1 MLFYAIFFISGDE
14 NGFFLL
20 ILRFYSTIIYRN
32 KTMQLI
38 PTHHHLTTLPQI
50 YRALLRTVGPVSE
63 PGDAAAIRGL
73 INSAVEAGIYSEGP
87 MGLDQLR
94 HRLYSALLMADAVS
108 PDRSM
113 TLAMLIDPI
122 CSGGLISREQVA
134 ERFGSDVAKLVGGLS
149 NVAGLYAK
157 TPAVDSDNF
166 RNLLLSFA
174 ADIRVIIMMI
184 VERLELMRAINHH
197 PDEEAV
203 KRVAAEV
210 RYLYAPLAHRLGLY
224 AIKSELEDLSLKY
237 TNREIFSRIAHDL
250 NQRKDAR
257 EAYIADF
264 IGPVKKKLEEAGLK
278 FDIKGRTKS
287 ISSIWNKIQ
296 KQHNDLDH
304 IYDLFAIRIIIDT
317 PPEKEKSDCW
327 LAYSIVTDMY
337 KPNPARMKDWISIP
351 KSNGYE
357 SLHTTVNGPQG
368 RWVEVQIRTRR
379 MDLVAEKG
387 LAAHWRYKG
396 LKGENSLDTWM
407 NNVRDI
413 LETAD
418 SGPMELM
425 KNMSM
430 DIYSDEV
437 FVFTPKGD
445 LHRLP
450 KGATLLDFAFA
461 IHTKVGCTCIGGR
474 VNGKNRK
481 LNHKLASGDTVEIN
495 TSANQTPN
503 QDWLNWTITS
513 KARAKIRQVLN
524 EAKNRQATLGKEML
538 MRRLKNRKIEF
549 DEPTLMRLIKKLG
562 FKTVTDFFAEL
573 AAESL
578 DPARVVDQY
587 AASLQPEENTETRS
601 AEEFVMQQGAE
612 ADEAGARSS
621 DVLVIGSSQIKG
633 MNYKLARC
641 CSPIY
646 GDKVF
651 GFISSDGVVKI
662 HREDCPNAAHIRQRY
677 PYRIIPTRWSGK
689 GGEQFGAS
697 IAVMGADD
705 IGIVTNISSIINK
718 ERDISLRNIAID
730 SHDGTFRGT
739 LTVGVSSTDALDALI
754 RKIKTI
760 KGIKHVQRNK

>member
-1 MLFYAIFFISGDE
+1 
-14 NGFFLL
+14 
-20 ILRFYSTIIYRN
+20 
-32 KTMQLI
+32 MQLI
-38 PTHHHLTTLPQI
+38 PTHHHLTRLPEL
-50 YRALLRTVGPVSE
+50 YRALLRVIGPVAE
-63 PGDAAAIRGL
+63 PGDALALRSL
-73 INSAVEAGIYSEGP
+73 IAKAVEAGAYSDGP
-87 MGLDQLR
+87 MGLDQLH

-113 TLAMLIDPI
+113 TMAMLIDPA
-122 CSGGLISREQVA
+122 CTGGYLSVDKVA
-134 ERFGSDVAKLVGGLS
+134 DLFGGDVARLVGGLS
-149 NVAGLYAK
+149 KVAGLYDK

-224 AIKSELEDLSLKY
+224 AIKSELEDLALKY
-237 TNREIFSRIAHDL
+237 SNREIFTKIAHDL
-250 NQRKDAR
+250 NQRKAAR

-264 IGPVKKKLEEAGLK
+264 IAPVKAKLEAAGLK

-304 IYDLFAIRIIIDT
+304 IYDLFAIRVIIDT
-317 PPEKEKSDCW
+317 PAEKEKSDCW
-327 LAYSIVTDMY
+327 LAYSIISDMY

-396 LKGENSLDTWM
+396 LKGENSLDAWM

-425 KNMSM
+425 KNMTM

-450 KGATLLDFAFA
+450 KGATVLDFAFA
-461 IHTKVGCTCIGGR
+461 IHTKVGCACIGGR

-481 LNHKLASGDTVEIN
+481 LNHRLCSGDTVEIN
-495 TSANQTPN
+495 TSSNQNPN
-503 QDWLNWTITS
+503 QDWLNWTVTS
-513 KARAKIRQVLN
+513 KARTKIRQVLN

-538 MRRLKNRKIEF
+538 MRRLKNRKIDF
-549 DEPTLMRLIKKLG
+549 DEPTLMKLIKKLG

-578 DPARVVDQY
+578 EPGRVVEQY
-587 AASLQPEENTETRS
+587 VAMLQPEENAETRS
-601 AEEFVMQQGAE
+601 AGEFVMQPGEQDSQSGGA
-612 ADEAGARSS
+612 A

-633 MNYKLARC
+633 MNYKLAKC

-662 HREDCPNAAHIRQRY
+662 HRDDCPNAAHIRSRY
-677 PYRIIPTRWSGK
+677 PYRIITTRWSGK

-705 IGIVTNISSIINK
+705 IGIVTNITSIINK

-739 LTVGVSSTDALDALI
+739 LTVGVSSTSALDALI

-760 KGIKHVQRNK
+760 KGVKYVQRNK

>member
-1 MLFYAIFFISGDE
+1 
-14 NGFFLL
+14 
-20 ILRFYSTIIYRN
+20 
-32 KTMQLI
+32 MQLI
-38 PTHHHLTTLPQI
+38 PTHHHLAELPQI
-50 YRALLRTVGPVSE
+50 FRAMLRAVGSVAE
-63 PGDAAAIRGL
+63 PGDIKTMRSLIGRG
-73 INSAVEAGIYSEGP
+73 VEAGIYSQGP
-87 MGLDQLR
+87 FGLDGLK
-94 HRLYSALLMADAVS
+94 HRLYTALLMADAVS

-113 TLAMLIDPI
+113 TLALLIDPL
-122 CSGGLISREQVA
+122 CSGGVLTRRQVA
-134 ERFGSDVAKLVGGLS
+134 EQFGADVDKLVGGMS

-197 PDEEAV
+197 SDEDAV
-203 KRVAAEV
+203 RRVAAEV

-224 AIKSELEDLSLKY
+224 AIKSELEDLALKY
-237 TNREIFSRIAHDL
+237 TNREIFTRIAHDL
-250 NQRKDAR
+250 NQRKAAR

-264 IGPVKKKLEEAGLK
+264 IGPVKQKLETAGLK

-304 IYDLFAIRIIIDT
+304 IYDLFAIRVIIDT
-317 PPEKEKSDCW
+317 PAEREKADCW
-327 LAYSIVTDMY
+327 LAYSIITDMY

-396 LKGENSLDTWM
+396 LKGENSLDAWM

-450 KGATLLDFAFA
+450 KGATVLDFAFA
-461 IHTKVGCTCIGGR
+461 VHTKVGCSCIGGR

-481 LNHKLASGDTVEIN
+481 LNHRLNSGDTVEIN

-503 QDWLNWTITS
+503 QDWLKWTVTS
-513 KARAKIRQVLN
+513 KAKTKIRQVLN
-524 EAKNRQATLGKEML
+524 EARNRQATLGKEML
-538 MRRLKNRKIEF
+538 LRRLKNRKIEF

-578 DPARVVDQY
+578 DPGRVVEQY
-587 AASLQPEENTETRS
+587 ATALRHEETAETRS
-601 AEEFVMQQGAE
+601 AGEFVLQSTDSDESAGGGAP
-612 ADEAGARSS
+612 
-621 DVLVIGSSQIKG
+621 DVLIIGASQIKG

-662 HREDCPNAAHIRQRY
+662 HRDDCPNAAHIRERY
-677 PYRIIPTRWSGK
+677 PYRIINTRWSGK
-689 GGEQFGAS
+689 AGEQFGATIS
-697 IAVMGADD
+697 VTGTDD
-705 IGIVTNISSIINK
+705 LGIVTNISSIINK

-730 SHDGTFRGT
+730 SHDGSFRGT
-739 LTVGVSSTDALDALI
+739 LTVGVSSTSALDSLI
-754 RKIKTI
+754 HKIKTI
-760 KGIKHVQRNK
+760 KGVKYVQRNK

>member
-1 MLFYAIFFISGDE
+1 
-14 NGFFLL
+14 
-20 ILRFYSTIIYRN
+20 
-32 KTMQLI
+32 MQLI
-38 PTHHHLTTLPQI
+38 PTYHHLKRLPEM
-50 YRALLRTVGPVSE
+50 YRALLRVTGPVAE
-63 PGDAAAIRGL
+63 PGDARAIRSL
-73 INSAVEAGIYSEGP
+73 LSKAVEAGAYASGP

-94 HRLYSALLMADAVS
+94 HRLYAALLMADAVS

-113 TLAMLIDPI
+113 TIAMLIDPA
-122 CSGGLISREQVA
+122 CTAGFVTKEEVEKQ
-134 ERFGSDVAKLVGGLS
+134 FGADVAKLVGGLS
-149 NVAGLYAK
+149 KVAELYAK

-237 TNREIFSRIAHDL
+237 SNREIFTRIAHDL

-257 EAYIADF
+257 EAYIANF
-264 IGPVKKKLEEAGLK
+264 IGPVKARLEAVGLK

-304 IYDLFAIRIIIDT
+304 IYDLFAIRVIIDT

-327 LAYSIVTDMY
+327 LAYSIVSDMY

-357 SLHTTVNGPQG
+357 SLHTTVLGPQG

-396 LKGENSLDTWM
+396 LKGENTLDTWM

-425 KNMSM
+425 KNMTM
-430 DIYSDEV
+430 DIYNDEV

-450 KGATLLDFAFA
+450 KGATVLDFAFA
-461 IHTKVGCTCIGGR
+461 IHTKVGCSCIGGR

-481 LNHKLASGDTVEIN
+481 LNYRLSSGDTVEIN

-503 QDWLNWTITS
+503 QDWLNWTVTS
-513 KARAKIRQVLN
+513 KARTKIRQVLN
-524 EAKNRQATLGKEML
+524 EAKNRQATLGREML

-549 DEPTLMRLIKKLG
+549 DEPAMMRLIKKLG
-562 FKTVTDFFAEL
+562 FRTVNDFFAEL
-573 AAESL
+573 AEENL
-578 DPARVVDQY
+578 DPGRIVDQY
-587 AASLQPEENTETRS
+587 AASLQPEESAETARS
-601 AEEFVMQQGAE
+601 AEEFVMQQGGETDA
-612 ADEAGARSS
+612 AGGTPA

-662 HREDCPNAAHIRQRY
+662 HRDDCPNAAHIRARY
-677 PYRIIPTRWSGK
+677 PYRIIATRWSGK
-689 GGEQFGAS
+689 AGEQFGAS
-697 IAVMGADD
+697 ISVMGVDD

-718 ERDISLRNIAID
+718 EKDVSLRNIAID

-739 LTVGVSSTDALDALI
+739 LTVGVSTTSALEALI

-760 KGIKHVQRNK
+760 KGVKNVQRNK

>member
-1 MLFYAIFFISGDE
+1 
-14 NGFFLL
+14 
-20 ILRFYSTIIYRN
+20 
-32 KTMQLI
+32 MQLI
-38 PTHHHLTTLPQI
+38 PSHHHLKTLAQI
-50 YRALLRTVGPVSE
+50 YRALLRSLGPVAE
-63 PGDAAAIRGL
+63 PGDIKAVREL
-73 INSAVEAGIYSEGP
+73 IGRALTEGAYAEGP

-94 HRLYSALLMADAVS
+94 HRLYCSLLLADAVS
-108 PDRSM
+108 PDRNM
-113 TLAMLIDPI
+113 TIAMLIDPI
-122 CSGGLISREQVA
+122 CSSGAMTPEDVT
-134 ERFGSDVAKLVGGLS
+134 ERFGADVARLTSGLS
-149 NVAGLYAK
+149 AVATLYGK

-197 PDEEAV
+197 PDDEAV

-237 TNREIFSRIAHDL
+237 TNREIFTRIAHDL
-250 NQRKDAR
+250 NQRKAAR

-264 IGPVKKKLEEAGLK
+264 IGPVKARLEAAGLK

-327 LAYSIVTDMY
+327 LAYSIVSDMY

-396 LKGENSLDTWM
+396 LKGENTLDAWM

-413 LETAD
+413 LETAE

-430 DIYSDEV
+430 DLYSDEV

-450 KGATLLDFAFA
+450 KGATVLDFAFA
-461 IHTKVGCTCIGGR
+461 VHTKVGCACIGGR

-481 LNHKLASGDTVEIN
+481 LNYRLASGDTVEIN
-495 TSANQTPN
+495 TSANQQPN
-503 QDWLNWTITS
+503 PDWLNWTVTS
-513 KARAKIRQVLN
+513 KARTKIRQVLN

-538 MRRLKNRKIEF
+538 LRRLKNRKIEF
-549 DEPTLMRLIKKLG
+549 DEPAMMKLIKKMG

-573 AAESL
+573 SEEKL
-578 DPARVVDQY
+578 DPTRVVEQY
-587 AASLQPEENTETRS
+587 LTLLHPEETVETRS
-601 AEEFVMQQGAE
+601 AGDFVMQAAE
-612 ADEAGARSS
+612 TDSHDSAAS

-662 HREDCPNAAHIRQRY
+662 HRDDCPNAAHIKDRY
-677 PYRIIPTRWSGK
+677 PYRIIATRWSGK

-697 IAVMGADD
+697 ITVTGVDD

-730 SHDGTFRGT
+730 SHDGNFSGT
-739 LTVGVSSTDALDALI
+739 LVVGVSSTSALDALI

-760 KGIKHVQRNK
+760 KGVKYVQRSK

>member
-1 MLFYAIFFISGDE
+1 
-14 NGFFLL
+14 
-20 ILRFYSTIIYRN
+20 
-32 KTMQLI
+32 MQLI
-38 PTHHHLTTLPQI
+38 PNHHDLTSLPAIFRQ
-50 YRALLRTVGPVSE
+50 LLRSTGQVAE
-63 PGDAAAIRGL
+63 PGDVGAMREL
-73 INSAVEAGIYSEGP
+73 IGRAVAEGHYTEGP

-94 HRLYSALLMADAVS
+94 HRLYAALLMADAVS

-113 TLAMLIDPI
+113 TLAMLLDPL
-122 CSGGLISREQVA
+122 CGAGKLSQEEVER
-134 ERFGSDVAKLVGGLS
+134 RFGADVAKLTGGLS
-149 NVAGLYAK
+149 AVASLYDK

-166 RNLLLSFA
+166 RNLLLTFA

-224 AIKSELEDLSLKY
+224 AIKSELEDMALKY

-250 NQRKDAR
+250 NQRKAAR

-264 IGPVKKKLEEAGLK
+264 IGPVKAKLEAAGLK
-278 FDIKGRTKS
+278 FEIKGRTKS

-304 IYDLFAIRIIIDT
+304 IYDLFAIRVIIDT
-317 PPEKEKSDCW
+317 PPEREKSDCW

-396 LKGENSLDTWM
+396 LKGENTLDTWM

-430 DIYSDEV
+430 DLYSDEV

-450 KGATLLDFAFA
+450 KGATVLDFAFA
-461 IHTKVGCTCIGGR
+461 IHTKVGCACIGGR

-481 LNHKLASGDTVEIN
+481 LNYRLSSGDTVEIN
-495 TSANQTPN
+495 TSANQQPN
-503 QDWLNWTITS
+503 QDWLNWTVTS
-513 KARAKIRQVLN
+513 KARSKIRQVLN
-524 EAKNRQATLGKEML
+524 EAKNRQAQLGKEML

-549 DEPTLMRLIKKLG
+549 DEPALMRLIKKLG
-562 FKTVTDFFAEL
+562 FKTVTDFFADLSE
-573 AAESL
+573 EKL
-578 DPARVVDQY
+578 DPGRVVEQY
-587 AASLQPEENTETRS
+587 AASLQPEETTETRS
-601 AEEFVMQQGAE
+601 AGEYVMTTP
-612 ADEAGARSS
+612 ADEEATGGSS
-621 DVLVIGSSQIKG
+621 DVLVIGSADIKG

-662 HREDCPNAAHIRQRY
+662 HREDCPNASHIRDRY
-677 PYRIIPTRWSGK
+677 PYRIITTRWSGK

-697 IAVMGADD
+697 ITVTGVDD
-705 IGIVTNISSIINK
+705 IGIVTNITSIINK

-730 SHDGTFRGT
+730 SHDGNFAGT
-739 LTVGVSSTDALDALI
+739 LVVGVSSTSALDALI

-760 KGIKHVQRNK
+760 KGVKHVQRSK